1 MLICFYPK
9 SSDYFNFVTTML
21 SYQVLKYIR
30 YSFLFHIC
38 ISHRGGAKISVL
50 GGHYSARTYSSK
62 TFDKFRKNLYKNLS
76 QNLKHSPKFFK
87 NKI

>member
-50 GGHYSARTYSSK
+50 GDIIQQERTHQRLLTNFEKIYIK
-62 TFDKFRKNLYKNLS
+62 IYRK
-76 QNLKHSPKFFK
+76 
-87 NKI
+87 I